1 MSTTVKS
8 IRKKASPEA
17 SEAPGTTTAAPAY
30 RGQRVGYLRVSTV
43 DQSTARQ
50 LDGQDLD
57 QTFED
62 KVSGA
67 TTDRPQL
74 QAALK
79 HCRKGDTLVVH
90 SMDRLA
96 RNLGDLKAIIDW
108 LTKRGVSVEFIKER
122 QTFRPEQDDPMATLM
137 LHLLG
142 AVAQFERDLIKG
154 RQREGIA
161 LAKDRGVYK
170 GRAPKLTTEQA
181 KELKAKDAANGG
193 KGRAALAREYKI
205 SRETLYQYLKEAEA

>member
-1 MSTTVKS
+1 MTSTQ
-8 IRKKASPEA
+8 P
-17 SEAPGTTTAAPAY
+17 TTSSTPAAHK
-30 RGQRVGYLRVSTV
+30 GQRVGYLRVSTL

-50 LDGQDLD
+50 LDGLTLD
-57 QTFED
+57 EVFED

-67 TTDRPQL
+67 TADRPHL
-74 QAALK
+74 KAALK

-96 RNLGDLKAIIDW
+96 RNLGDLKGLIDD

-122 QTFRPEQDDPMATLM
+122 QTFTPEKDDPMATLM

-142 AVAQFERDLIKG
+142 AVAQFERDLIKE

-161 LAKDRGVYK
+161 IAKTKGVYK
-170 GRAPKLTTEQA
+170 GRAPKLTQEQA
-181 KELKAKDAANGG
+181 DELRAKDKVAGG
-193 KGRAALAREYKI
+193 KGRAALAREFGI
-205 SRETLYQYLKEAEA
+205 SRETLYQYLGTGAAGAAITPAPAG